1 MRRRLLACG
10 LVVAT
15 GLAGGTAAFVLAD
28 GPADPSD
35 RPGELSAASDAQV
48 AASWPQ
54 IITTK
59 VALSKPLAY
68 LSPGY
73 NRVATY
79 TRLGVSAAP
88 NGTVRI
94 AWPAANGVHVT
105 PLTKGLKRAGAD
117 TVVAKTKEVGG
128 LVAHNN
134 GFALLTRGP
143 DTNKW
148 KETGAYLIR
157 YTGGKRAFSHKLTGK
172 SSHDTSPVLGGALA
186 WNGKKYGAYFIV
198 HGAGGFADGHFGD
211 KLAYVGPKGRRLG
224 GGWNWGCSHNQGIG
238 LTAEPTGAFGSLC
251 FEDWRSGL
259 FISTG
264 IGAPNNAPVI
274 QREQCWAGYCGGN
287 FGGFVK
293 NRAGRYAVAFSS
305 RGAASA
311 KPSGDGRGWTVK
323 AKYPTHQVA
332 VAFLKSKSAKG
343 GAPVYLT
350 ANRKVD
356 HVNVRIAPYGNNRFL
371 VSWQSV
377 ANAVC
382 KAGTCTGRFTGTH
395 LRLINAK
402 GKWVSRDVVVGKH
415 IAGDIAVLSNGDL
428 VWASAAAAP
437 NYSRALGGSPT
448 TRTLNVHR
456 LRFQA

>member
-1 MRRRLLACG
+1 LRKRLLITG
-10 LVVAT
+10 LVATT
-15 GLAGGTAAFVLAD
+15 GLAGGAYVFVTSDGLA
-28 GPADPSD
+28 
-35 RPGELSAASDAQV
+35 RNETPGQLSAAADAQV
-48 AASWPQ
+48 AATWPQ
-54 IITTK
+54 ITTTK
-59 VALSKPLAY
+59 VTLSKPLAF
-68 LSPGY
+68 LTPGY

-88 NGTVRI
+88 NGTVRL

-105 PLTKGLKRAGAD
+105 PLGTGLKRAGAD
-117 TVVAKTKEVGG
+117 TVVAKTKEIGG

-143 DTNKW
+143 DSNKW
-148 KETGAYLIR
+148 NETGAFLIR
-157 YTGGKRAFSHKLTGK
+157 YNGGKRAFTTKLTGK
-172 SSHDTSPVLGGALA
+172 ASHDTSPVLAGALA
-186 WNGKKYGAYFIV
+186 WNGKKYGAYFVV

-211 KLAYVGPKGRRLG
+211 KLAYVGPKGKKLA
-224 GGWNWGCSHNQGIG
+224 GGWNWGCSHNQGTG
-238 LTAEPTGAFGSLC
+238 LTAEPSGAFGSLC

-293 NRAGRYAVAFSS
+293 TRSGRYAVAFSS

-332 VAFLKSKSAKG
+332 VAFPKSKSKKG
-343 GAPVYLT
+343 GAPVQLT
-350 ANRKVD
+350 ANRTVD
-356 HVNVRIAPYGNNRFL
+356 HVNVKIAPYGNNRFL
-371 VSWQSV
+371 VSWQGIG
-377 ANAVC
+377 NAKC
-382 KAGTCTGRFTGTH
+382 KTGTCTGRFTGTH

-402 GKWVSRDVVVGKH
+402 GQWISRDVVLPKH
-415 IAGDIAVLSNGDL
+415 IAGDIAVLPNGDL

-437 NYSRALGGSPT
+437 NYSRALGSSPT
-448 TRTLNVHR
+448 TRTINIHR
-456 LRFQA
+456 LRLQS